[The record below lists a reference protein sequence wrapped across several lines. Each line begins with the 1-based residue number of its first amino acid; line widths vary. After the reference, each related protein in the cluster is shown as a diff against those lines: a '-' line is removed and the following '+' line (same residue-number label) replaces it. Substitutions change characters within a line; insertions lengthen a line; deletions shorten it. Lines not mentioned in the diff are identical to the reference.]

1 MDVEKDDVMRELL
14 HGACK
19 KEVDIGQVDGFK
31 TKEQEGKV
39 LWVIFETPGAKEG
52 GVGWG
57 RVIKRQMEE
66 LGWLRLR

>member
-19 KEVDIGQVDGFK
+19 KEVDMGQVNGFK

-39 LWVIFETPGAKEG
+39 LWVIFETPGAKKEG
-52 GVGWG
+52 VRWR
-57 RVIKRQMEE
+57 RVIKRQMGE
-66 LGWLRLR
+66 LGWLRVG